1 MSYKRDF
8 EEAMYSLKNDV
19 QTVQGELID
28 ILDMDNIEDMKIAIS
43 DAIQTVTTLLEE
55 L

>member
-8 EEAMYSLKNDV
+8 EEAMDNLKDDV

-43 DAIQTVTTLLEE
+43 DIIQTVTTLLEE